1 MAPTIKKSMKYTQIW
16 FKWGIISLR
25 SLSGWCQL
33 YFGRFIY
40 WLQRDESRLKEVR
53 IRLRM
58 SGSPVERGGYRMK
71 MEIKKV
77 EDGNC
82 GEDARVCTQVAMGG
96 ERCQM

>member
-1 MAPTIKKSMKYTQIW
+1 
-16 FKWGIISLR
+16 
-25 SLSGWCQL
+25 
-33 YFGRFIY
+33 
-40 WLQRDESRLKEVR
+40 
-53 IRLRM
+53 M

-82 GEDARVCTQVAMGG
+82 GEDARVCTQVGMGG